1 MQDPSFISG
10 IFEAIDLYVD
20 GEAINFI
27 QSLTLPSYA
36 TLDGNFILEMKGLS
50 LWKDELKKPS
60 ATMTDN
66 ASTGASRLYVPL
78 RFGRHIRTMTNSFG
92 WDDPVLPPSN
102 DVSTTATC
110 ILHSTWL
117 IRALSRLCRK
127 IVTRVL
133 GKSVYLRAIRREN
146 PFVLAYVEAL
156 LIRCCWSRCQVSR
169 Y

>member
-1 MQDPSFISG
+1 MQDPSFTSG

-20 GEAINFI
+20 GGAINFI
-27 QSLTLPSYA
+27 QSLTLPSYT

-50 LWKDELKKPS
+50 LWKDELRKPS

-133 GKSVYLRAIRREN
+133 GKSVYFRAARREN
-146 PFVLAYVEAL
+146 PSF
-156 LIRCCWSRCQVSR
+156 SRTSKH